1 MSKVKSL
8 YIRTLS
14 LLIRKAPKMVIY
26 SVALTVITA
35 IFPYVNIILSSK
47 LIDELIHSRFHVLLL
62 YAGILVISDFMIG
75 VILSWLQKKTASESE
90 CFLTFQTGLLAERA
104 ASIPYEIF

>member
-35 IFPYVNIILSSK
+35 VFPYVNIILSSK

-62 YAGILVISDFMIG
+62 YAGILVIS
-75 VILSWLQKKTASESE
+75 VL
-90 CFLTFQTGLLAERA
+90 
-104 ASIPYEIF
+104 

>member
-14 LLIRKAPKMVIY
+14 LLIRKAPKMIIY

-35 IFPYVNIILSSK
+35 VFPYVNIILS
-47 LIDELIHSRFHVLLL
+47 
-62 YAGILVISDFMIG
+62 ISCIIIICRDTCYF
-75 VILSWLQKKTASESE
+75 
-90 CFLTFQTGLLAERA
+90 
-104 ASIPYEIF
+104 